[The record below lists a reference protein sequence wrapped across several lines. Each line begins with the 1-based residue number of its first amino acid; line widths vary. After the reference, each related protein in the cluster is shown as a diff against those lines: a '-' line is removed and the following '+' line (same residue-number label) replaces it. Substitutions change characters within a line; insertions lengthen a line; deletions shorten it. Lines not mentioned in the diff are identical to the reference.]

1 LFTGKGDQAVCFY
14 CGVGL
19 KDWEEMDDPWV
30 EHAVWSAKCIHV
42 VLIKG
47 QAFIEECHRLKEART
62 QVEVGL
68 IPFYGYTGMVL
79 FNSCVP
85 TVLQISFLFGV
96 LHVIVRVSDSP
107 DINSLDLFAIFSKP
121 GLILNGQKLHKCT
134 LTSRHDDRSLLN
146 FVFQTFGV

>member
-1 LFTGKGDQAVCFY
+1 MCFY

-30 EHAVWSAKCIHV
+30 EHAVWSPKCIHV

-79 FNSCVP
+79 FNSCVVCAHCP
-85 TVLQISFLFGV
+85 SDFFPLWRTPC
-96 LHVIVRVSDSP
+96 DSP
-107 DINSLDLFAIFSKP
+107 CFR
-121 GLILNGQKLHKCT
+121 
-134 LTSRHDDRSLLN
+134 LTRH
-146 FVFQTFGV
+146 